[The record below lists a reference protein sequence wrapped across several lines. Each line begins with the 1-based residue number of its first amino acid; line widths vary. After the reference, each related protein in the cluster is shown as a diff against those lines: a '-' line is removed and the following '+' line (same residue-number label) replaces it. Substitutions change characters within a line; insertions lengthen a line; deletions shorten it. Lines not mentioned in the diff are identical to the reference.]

1 MIGGTSAYSSQFS
14 STSTSTKV
22 TATGSSSQICS
33 ANVHRLG
40 GEGERGSG
48 SGSRG
53 GSESALESGMRT
65 RSNLITSTQD
75 TFSSSTAGNA
85 AISRMIQLQPARGL
99 DVHHSQ
105 RYLLP
110 QNNSN
115 SNNDSNN
122 DNDDARQQL
131 QLEVTTDAA
140 SGVAASG
147 VAASG
152 VLRERG
158 SQHSTTDFQSNLK
171 KPNSTY
177 DFTLTEVATTDTEK
191 DDYKEVEKER
201 RISNIPVSVS
211 VPNLSENI
219 IFISDPICLDE
230 ESSDLRV
237 HAEAL
242 MDDDKEKSDMMDVV
256 IENENQEENENEIRM
271 MKIVEMETENVHFEY
286 ISRKVL
292 QQLDDVMST
301 AAQFDSSAP
310 IERMN
315 MMRDGL
321 VLLLQR
327 DQIES
332 YEEGKMTGSRTREK
346 SSEMDLINSQ
356 ERMRYDGRVPSTTA
370 STDKK
375 VGDVTNIKRVSDIN
389 DTMQLLMTIIAN
401 AKVGA

>member
-1 MIGGTSAYSSQFS
+1 M
-14 STSTSTKV
+14 
-22 TATGSSSQICS
+22 
-33 ANVHRLG
+33 
-40 GEGERGSG
+40 
-48 SGSRG
+48 
-53 GSESALESGMRT
+53 
-65 RSNLITSTQD
+65 
-75 TFSSSTAGNA
+75 
-85 AISRMIQLQPARGL
+85 
-99 DVHHSQ
+99 
-105 RYLLP
+105 
-110 QNNSN
+110 
-115 SNNDSNN
+115 
-122 DNDDARQQL
+122 
-131 QLEVTTDAA
+131 
-140 SGVAASG
+140 
-147 VAASG
+147 
-152 VLRERG
+152 
-158 SQHSTTDFQSNLK
+158 
-171 KPNSTY
+171 
-177 DFTLTEVATTDTEK
+177 VATTDTEK

-201 RISNIPVSVS
+201 SISNIQVSVS

-230 ESSDLRV
+230 ESSDSRV
-237 HAEAL
+237 HAKAL
-242 MDDDKEKSDMMDVV
+242 KNDDKEKSDIMDVV